1 MSDIETV
8 QADRRVRLPPVARA
22 RTIALFVTA
31 TVVLCA
37 GAFVAG
43 LFVKAPSAVLDET
56 ADSSVPV
63 FAPAEMR
70 PIDDGLVIQAMTE
83 RGETLTISGA
93 GVSEFPGSVV
103 TAVHVAP
110 GDALSSGAVLG
121 AISNR
126 PLIALQL
133 QLPLYRDL
141 ATGDQGPDVSSL
153 QSALGV
159 SDTGRFDTATRNAVA
174 QLYANAGYA
183 PPGGTK
189 WAAYV
194 RMAEIVPITGAE
206 HRVLAVAG
214 VGASVS
220 ADDPFLTAE
229 VGAVRVVF
237 RANAAEVE
245 QLTVGQEVT
254 VKAAGVSVAGIVS
267 SIGSFSEAAADG
279 SGSATRPGYDI
290 VVTLQTTEGLK
301 PGVSAIVSTSADEPE
316 ETLAVPAAAIRSDD
330 GESYVLIRA
339 GSDVEKLNVR
349 VVTQSSGWV
358 AVDADGLEAG
368 DEVRVWP

>member
-1 MSDIETV
+1 MSDVEKV
-8 QADRRVRLPPVARA
+8 QLDRRVRLPPIARA

-43 LFVKAPSAVLDET
+43 LFVKAPAAVLDDT
-56 ADSSVPV
+56 ADTTVPV
-63 FAPAEMR
+63 FAEAEMR
-70 PIDDGLVIQAMTE
+70 PVDDGLVIQAMTE
-83 RGETLTISGA
+83 RGETLTISGV

-103 TAVHVAP
+103 TAVNVAA
-110 GDALSSGAVLG
+110 GDVLSSGGVLG

-133 QLPLYRDL
+133 HLPLYRDL

-153 QSALGV
+153 QAALGV
-159 SDTGRFDTATRNAVA
+159 ADTGRFDSATRNAVA
-174 QLYANAGYA
+174 QLYANAGYT

-194 RMAEIVPITGAE
+194 RMAEIIPISGAE

-220 ADDPFLTAE
+220 ADAPFMTAE

-254 VKAAGVSVAGIVS
+254 VKAAGVSVGGVVS
-267 SIGSFSEAAADG
+267 AIGSFSEAAADG
-279 SGSATRPGYDI
+279 PTRPGYDI
-290 VVTLQTTEGLK
+290 VVTLQSTEGLK
-301 PGVSAIVSTSADEPE
+301 PGVSAIVSTSTAEPE
-316 ETLAVPAAAIRSDD
+316 ESLAVPAAAVRSED
-330 GESYVLIRA
+330 GRSYVLIRA
-339 GSDVEKLNVR
+339 GSDVERVDVR
-349 VVTQSSGWV
+349 VMAQSSGWV
-358 AVDADGLEAG
+358 AVQADELAAG

>member
-1 MSDIETV
+1 VSELEKA

-22 RTIALFVTA
+22 KTIALFVSA

-37 GAFVAG
+37 GAFVVG

-63 FAPAEMR
+63 FAEAEMR
-70 PIDDGLVIQAMTE
+70 PVDDGLVIQAMTE
-83 RGETLTISGA
+83 RGETLTVSGT

-103 TAVHVAP
+103 TAINIAP
-110 GDALSSGAVLG
+110 GETLSNGVVLG

-133 QLPLYRDL
+133 HLPLYRDL

-153 QSALGV
+153 QAALGV
-159 SDTGRFDTATRNAVA
+159 ADTGRFDSTTRDAVA

-183 PPGGTK
+183 PPGGTR

-194 RMAEIVPITGAE
+194 RMAEIVPMTAVE
-206 HRVLAVAG
+206 HRVLTVAT

-220 ADDPFLTAE
+220 DAPFLTAE

-245 QLTVGQEVT
+245 QLTVGQEVSVT
-254 VKAAGVSVAGIVS
+254 AAGVSVAGVVS
-267 SIGSFSEAAADG
+267 SIGSFTEAAADG
-279 SGSATRPGYDI
+279 SGSATRPGYDVI
-290 VVTLQTTEGLK
+290 VTLQSTEGLR
-301 PGVSAIVSTSADEPE
+301 PGVSAIVSTSTDEPDQA
-316 ETLAVPAAAIRSDD
+316 LAVPAAALRSED
-330 GESYVLIRA
+330 GQPYVLVRV
-339 GSDVEKLNVR
+339 GSDVEKVDVR

-358 AVDADGLEAG
+358 AVETEEFEAG